1 MPIAV
6 ADAGGSQAHPNFTGL
21 GLEQFD
27 VFDDEGAPSVDG
39 GRQLS
44 QRTLPGLDVDS

>member
-27 VFDDEGAPSVDG
+27 VFDDEGAP
-39 GRQLS
+39 
-44 QRTLPGLDVDS
+44 